1 MHLKTI
7 INSCCNFNGFVIKNS
22 NFDEKRR
29 WIDVEIRV
37 KKNHQ
42 GTCSLCNQ
50 KGPNYDHLPTR
61 KFEFIPIWGYAVY
74 FNYSMRR
81 IDCPTCGVKVESVPW
96 GAGKNHLTDHYANFL
111 ASWAKEM
118 SWSKVADRFNTS
130 WQTVHRAVQSV
141 VAFGLTNRRID
152 NVTAIGVDEV
162 HYGKK
167 LKYITMVYQINK
179 GSRRLLWI
187 GKKRT
192 KKTLRRFFADMWK
205 IDRKFRKR
213 LEVVCTDMWQ
223 AYISV
228 VKEKTNAINV
238 LDRFHI
244 MQKMGA
250 AIDKVR
256 NEEVKRLKAEGCDPI
271 LTKTKWCFLKRRF
284 NLTRS
289 QKGKL
294 NGLVELN
301 LTTMKAY
308 ILKELFHKFWEYK
321 STTWAARFLKNWCEL
336 VRESEIEPM
345 IKICKM
351 LERREELILNYFRAK
366 KEYNSGIVEG
376 MNRKVNLTTRKAF
389 GYRSYDIL
397 ETALFH
403 QLGDLPEQQ
412 FDHKFW

>member
-7 INSCCNFNGFVIKNS
+7 INYCCNFNGFVIKNS
-22 NFDEKRR
+22 SFDKKKK
-29 WIDVEIRV
+29 WIDVQIRAQ
-37 KKNHQ
+37 KNHQ
-42 GTCSLCNQ
+42 GRCSICHQ
-50 KGPNYDHLPTR
+50 KGATYDHLPSR

-74 FNYSMRR
+74 FNYAMRR
-81 IDCPTCGVKVESVPW
+81 INCPTCGVKVESVPW
-96 GAGKNHLTDHYANFL
+96 ASGKNHLTYHYASFL
-111 ASWAKEM
+111 ASFAKEM
-118 SWSKVADRFNTS
+118 SWSKVSDRFNTS

-141 VAFGLTNRRID
+141 VAFGLANRKLD
-152 NVTAIGVDEV
+152 QVTAIGVDEV

-192 KKTLRRFFADMWK
+192 KKTLRKFFADMWK
-205 IDRKFRKR
+205 FDRKFRKR

-223 AYISV
+223 AYVSV
-228 VKEKTNAINV
+228 VAEKTTAINV

-244 MQKMGA
+244 MQKMGD

-256 NEEVKRLKAEGCDPI
+256 NAEVKRLKAEGKDPI
-271 LTKTKWCFLKRRF
+271 LTKTKWCFLKRKF
-284 NLTRS
+284 NLTKS

-308 ILKELFHKFWEYK
+308 ILKELFHKFWEYN
-321 STTWAARFLKNWCEL
+321 STTWAAKFLKNWCEL
-336 VRESEIEPM
+336 VRESEIGPM
-345 IKICKM
+345 IKVGEM
-351 LERREELILNYFRAK
+351 LEKREELILNYFRAK

-403 QLGDLPEQQ
+403 QLGELPERQ